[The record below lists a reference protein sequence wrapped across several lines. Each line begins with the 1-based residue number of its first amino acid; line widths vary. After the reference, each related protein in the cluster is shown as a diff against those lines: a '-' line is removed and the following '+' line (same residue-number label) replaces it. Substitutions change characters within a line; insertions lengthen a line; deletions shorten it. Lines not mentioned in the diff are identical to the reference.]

1 MIVIAD
7 MEGEDYSR
15 EETVTG
21 EKPISDHRRRLK
33 KLLLLLPKKGNSQKV
48 PELDRDRLL
57 IDPPTD
63 LVSKKKGFAAAA
75 FRGLGCTT
83 SSAQVYA
90 PSTTASVAAAAV
102 RSSADWQ
109 GKKSRSRRRKSV
121 VKKNERERERERRN
135 QTSGDMWC
143 APGMGFSVGDASI
156 DCVAPSFQLHRSQS
170 RGRVAAAAV
179 DSERMLQREVFSS
192 SLFCLFVCLFVLK

>member
-1 MIVIAD
+1 MAEWSKMAGAD
-7 MEGEDYSR
+7 YDR
-15 EETVTG
+15 EEGGG
-21 EKPISDHRRRLK
+21 EGKPISDHRRRLR
-33 KLLLLLPKKGNSQKV
+33 KLLLLIPKKGNAQQV
-48 PELDRDRLL
+48 PELERDRLL

-63 LVSKKKGFAAAA
+63 PVSKKKGFAAAA

-109 GKKSRSRRRKSV
+109 GKKSRSRRKKSK
-121 VKKNERERERERRN
+121 VKKNGRN
-135 QTSGDMWC
+135 QTSGDLWC
-143 APGMGFSVGDASI
+143 APGMGFSGGDALI

-170 RGRVAAAAV
+170 RGRVAASAV
-179 DSERMLQREVFSS
+179 DSERMFQREVFFFFFF
-192 SLFCLFVCLFVLK
+192 LVCLF